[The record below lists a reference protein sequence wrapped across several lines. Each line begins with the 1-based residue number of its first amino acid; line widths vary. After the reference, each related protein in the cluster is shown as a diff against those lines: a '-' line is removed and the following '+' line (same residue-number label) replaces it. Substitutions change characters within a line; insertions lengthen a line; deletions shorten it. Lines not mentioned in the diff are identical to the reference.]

1 MMGVAVWAVNEVLA
15 LYFVVGAWIPP
26 SCILMGAS
34 LFVSC
39 EFVCGFSIL
48 TRLFFLFIII
58 LLLLMTQLHHD
69 QGQALQGLEHLRL
82 QDR

>member
-1 MMGVAVWAVNEVLA
+1 
-15 LYFVVGAWIPP
+15 
-26 SCILMGAS
+26 MGAS

-39 EFVCGFSIL
+39 GFVLWILNTYPTLFSIHYYFV
-48 TRLFFLFIII
+48 TVDY
-58 LLLLMTQLHHD
+58 TQLHHD